1 MADPE
6 TILTE
11 HYKAVREEE
20 MERIRHRDQYLIL
33 FVSASGVIGGV
44 YVTDPKWWGLLVVV
58 PLFAVV
64 TAFLYAHTDV
74 TLGALSHW
82 LRYKYTEMIA
92 AYRAANNITFELQH

>member
-44 YVTDPKWWGLLVVV
+44 YITDPKWWGLLVVV

-82 LRYKYTEMIA
+82 LRYKYTEMTA